1 MIGERVLRKEADE
14 GEVRLL
20 NTLLR
25 EKGMS
30 DSQIKDAAKKIAVF
44 LDEHFLYVE
53 MRNILDFIR
62 NYDWGY
68 DMDNSAFTYWF
79 KSIVELI
86 EMIEK
91 NVLQILQKNLN
102 EDEYS
107 LVGEFVAI
115 TRNGLGIISI
125 DNIKTQ
131 IENHIKEKLG
141 NKVVKKY

>member
-30 DSQIKDAAKKIAVF
+30 DGQIKDAAKKIAIF

-53 MRNILDFIR
+53 MRNVLDFIR

-79 KSIVELI
+79 KSIVEII
-86 EMIEK
+86 EIIEK
-91 NVLQILQKNLN
+91 GIKQILQKKLN
-102 EDEYS
+102 EDEFS
-107 LVGEFVAI
+107 LAGEFVAI
-115 TRNGLGIISI
+115 TRNGLGIISVY
-125 DNIKTQ
+125 NIKTQ
-131 IENHIKEKLG
+131 VENHIKEKLE